1 MAFEDLEAELGILL
15 GRLNNKSEDR
25 EEIYERLR
33 ETLNEMRAFGMPIP
47 EDLTIL
53 EKELLD
59 SLFGPAAENT

>member
-1 MAFEDLEAELGILL
+1 MAVEDLEAELGILL

>member
-33 ETLNEMRAFGMPIP
+33 ETLNEMRAFGMLIP

-53 EKELLD
+53 EKELHD
-59 SLFGPAAENT
+59 ALFGPAAENT